1 MMIRRLL
8 ADGKRNRWIWEL
20 DPAAGEVRIMGGK
33 GCGNAL
39 EGDKVL
45 EREDE
50 YVVFYS

>member
-1 MMIRRLL
+1 MTIRRLL
-8 ADGKRNRWIWEL
+8 AGGKRNRWIWEF
-20 DPAAGEVRIMGGK
+20 DPAADEVRIMGGK

-45 EREDE
+45 GREGE